1 MTTDMRNR
9 IIILLSVIFFGSCSD
24 WLTVE
29 PKSQIDKNK
38 LYADEAGFQVA
49 LNGIYQLCAQPS
61 LYGKNL
67 SWGAVDIIAQQYEN
81 DPINNYADWY
91 ISQFEYENQD
101 VIAQINTIWSGL
113 YNVIANCNLLINEV
127 SQAPSSLFTLDTIT
141 KNVILG
147 EALAVRALCH
157 MDLYRLFTPA
167 PVKGN
172 REIRIPY
179 QASYP
184 SGFSPAYTAEE
195 GMERVVEDLLQAK
208 DLLAYND
215 TTYNINQMRYW
226 LNARIMG
233 QYLPGGGAFFNYRG
247 YRLNHCAI
255 VGLLARAYLYKGDL
269 EKAKFFAYEIYN
281 RVYKSKAWFR
291 FHGSNDYTTTFS
303 NKQKKHLDDCLFAL
317 YNNDLLLNVESY
329 YQTSM
334 LNLVD
339 VNGIYLN
346 DEDDYRRSLINQ
358 DGGQFTYSLK
368 YRLTGNYQRD
378 EYEGKAIP
386 NMRLTEIY
394 HILIECNYDTDPA
407 ESLRL
412 FKELRAAMGCKRDLS
427 LIANKAELYELLITD
442 ARREFIGEGQLLFY
456 YKRLNK
462 GIKVPGSELEP
473 KESIVTFPVPDSQ
486 HI

>member
-1 MTTDMRNR
+1 MKHR
-9 IIILLSVIFFGSCSD
+9 IAILLSVLFFGSCSD

-29 PKSQIDKNK
+29 PEDQIDKKK
-38 LYADEAGFQVA
+38 LYADEAGFQIA

-67 SWGAVDIIAQQYEN
+67 SWGAIDIIAQQYEN
-81 DPINNYADWY
+81 DPINDYADWY
-91 ISQFEYENQD
+91 FSQFEYERAEVLARID
-101 VIAQINTIWSGL
+101 AIWSGL

-127 SQAPSSLFTLDTIT
+127 SKAPASLFTLDTIA

-157 MDLYRLFTPA
+157 MDLYRIFTPA

-172 REIRIPY
+172 REIVLPY

-184 SGFSPAYTAEE
+184 SDFSPAYTAQE
-195 GMERVVEDLLQAK
+195 GMERVVEDLLTAK
-208 DLLAYND
+208 KLIAYND
-215 TTYNINQMRYW
+215 TTYHLNQMRYW

-233 QYLPGGGAFFNYRG
+233 QYTAAGGTFFNYRG
-247 YRLNHCAI
+247 YRLNYCAV
-255 VGLLARAYLYKGDL
+255 VGLLARAYLYKGDM
-269 EKAKFFAYEIYN
+269 EKAKRCAYEIYSN
-281 RVYKSKAWFR
+281 FHKSKGWFR
-291 FHGSNDYTTTFS
+291 FHGANDYTTSFA
-303 NKQKKHLDDCLFAL
+303 NKQKKHLDDCLFAF
-317 YNNDLLLNVESY
+317 YNNELLFDVELYLTSSALNVVG
-329 YQTSM
+329 
-334 LNLVD
+334 VD
-339 VNGIYLN
+339 EIYRN
-346 DEDDYRRSLINQ
+346 DEDDYRRSLIEQ
-358 DGGQFTYSLK
+358 QGTQFTGSLK

-378 EYEGKAIP
+378 NYEGNAIP

-394 HILIECNYDTDPA
+394 HILIESNFDTNPS

-412 FKELRAAMGCKRDLS
+412 LKELRAAMGCKRDIS
-427 LIANKAELYELLITD
+427 LISNKSELHELLITD

-473 KESIVTFPVPDSQ
+473 KESIITLPIPDSQ